1 MPNTE
6 RAGSKWCLFMPSAAT
21 LGVQAEVTQADWDP
35 GGLQDRDGYYPSSPD
50 YKCLKTRSTYFIHEL
65 RFSKVITRLGH

>member
-35 GGLQDRDGYYPSSPD
+35 GGLQDRDGYYPLFSRLQV
-50 YKCLKTRSTYFIHEL
+50 LKNEVHLFHSRATLFKSDH
-65 RFSKVITRLGH
+65 